1 MNAIEVATA
10 ATADIPRV
18 FTACA
23 EWGACMVFVLLVNR
37 RMRWLGTAVVAV
49 VALLALVGVQ
59 MWAGTLPL
67 SLWIFGMLAAALTMF
82 VIVLISLKVTAT
94 TAGYVAAR
102 AFVLAELTAS
112 VHWQLERFYLAAAP
126 QLVRTTV
133 LVVVYGSVFAIAW
146 WAERRHLPR
155 GVEFEVGVGE
165 LVSALAIAAVTFGI
179 SNLSFINANTPFSG
193 RLGTEV
199 FYIRTLVDLC
209 GYIALYGQHEV
220 RRSLQARREADAMAR
235 LLTSQHDQY
244 EMSRRAIDEVNRK
257 YHDMKHHLDAI
268 RAEQDPQSR
277 MLILN
282 ELELSIQDYGASI
295 RTGNLVLDAVLMGK
309 QLYARENGIEMTSV
323 ADGRLLNELS
333 PLDLTAIVGNALDNA
348 FEATLRVADAEER
361 LVKFSLFARN
371 DFVMISVENT
381 FDGVVSRR
389 DGRIVTRK
397 AGDEHGY
404 GLRNIEAAA
413 ERYGGSMS
421 LSSTDQWFSLRILL
435 PRAKVL

>member
-1 MNAIEVATA
+1 MSVVEVATA
-10 ATADIPRV
+10 ATADIPRI
-18 FTACA
+18 FTAVA
-23 EWGACMVFVLLVNR
+23 EWGACMVFMLLVNR
-37 RMRWLGTAVVAV
+37 RMRWVGTSMVTLL
-49 VALLALVGVQ
+49 ALLALVAVQ
-59 MWAGTLPL
+59 MWAGSLPL
-67 SLWIFGMLAAALTMF
+67 SLWIFGMLAAAFTMF
-82 VIVLISLKVTAT
+82 VIVRVSLEVTAT
-94 TAGYVAAR
+94 TAGYLAAR

-112 VHWQLERFYLAAAP
+112 VHWQLERFYLDAAP
-126 QLVRTTV
+126 QVVRTSV
-133 LVVVYGSVFAIAW
+133 MLAVYGSVFALAW

-155 GVEFEVGVGE
+155 GIEFEVGVGE
-165 LVSALAIAAVTFGI
+165 LVSALAIAVATFGI
-179 SNLSFINANTPFSG
+179 SNLSFVNANTPFSG
-193 RLGTEV
+193 RVGTEV

-209 GYIALYGQHEV
+209 GYIALYGQLEV

-257 YHDMKHHLDAI
+257 YHDMKHHLEAI

-277 MLILN
+277 LLILN
-282 ELELSIQDYGASI
+282 ELETSIQNYGASI
-295 RTGNLVLDAVLMGK
+295 RTGNSVLDAVLMGK
-309 QLYARENGIEMTSV
+309 QLYARESGIEMTSV
-323 ADGRLLNELS
+323 ADGRLLNALS
-333 PLDLTAIVGNALDNA
+333 PLDVTAIVGNALDNA
-348 FEATLRVADAEER
+348 FEATLRVANAEER

-381 FDGVVSRR
+381 FDGVVARR

-421 LSSTDQWFSLRILL
+421 LSSTEQWFSLRILL
-435 PRAKVL
+435 PRAEVL